1 MDTTPSQQHSMASLC
16 RIGEEHLAGKR
27 FPDALEWFGVAA
39 CRNPFEPAAVTG
51 LTKALK
57 GLGRFPEAAALLEAS
72 RDFAAYPLVR
82 QRYASPASRLEAA
95 LAASPGPD
103 VSLLVPT
110 KDRLALLA
118 EFLGS
123 LPEAAGATSFEVL
136 LLYAD
141 PDADA
146 LALGE
151 LPGVRLFDQAR
162 CFVGRPSWPRMMNF
176 LLSRARG
183 RYMMFASDDI
193 VLSPGGLAQ
202 AVAVGDAAGEACGG
216 VAMAYRNVSA
226 TDGPWRDFGVDL
238 TLGRQILVNYG
249 LLRTEQ
255 ATAVGGFSQAYQ
267 FYCADGDLCFK
278 LRQAGKAIL
287 PAFAAQVTHNDLQ
300 DKLKAANFAA
310 ADQDIALYKSLWEPV
325 FGPLDQT
332 RRRIHDEDAPEAVA
346 ARAAL
351 VQAKKNGYLAAAK
364 AVLPD
369 GAPVKFHLGC
379 GEQYLAGYVNI
390 DFPSDHHTAQKKA
403 VADIF
408 GDLTAL
414 DYPDGSIEE
423 IRSHHVFE
431 HFDRPAA
438 LALLT
443 RFCRWLPLGGRLVIE
458 TPDVLGSFAQVLD
471 PALSFEHKQA
481 VMRHIFGSHEASWA
495 MHYDGWYGEKFTRVL
510 SAFGF
515 DTAVR
520 DMVWERPPWLHNTL
534 VVATKVRELDDA
546 ALLRAIRLVHSW
558 HMVDA
563 SPCEVLKRD
572 NWTDLTARTAGLGA
586 TKP

>member
-1 MDTTPSQQHSMASLC
+1 METTPLQQHSMASLC
-16 RIGEEHLAGKR
+16 RIGDEHLASKG
-27 FPDALEWFGVAA
+27 FQDALEWFGLAA
-39 CRNPFEPAAVTG
+39 NRNPFEPAAVTG

-72 RDFAAYPLVR
+72 RDFAAYPLIR
-82 QRYASPASRLEAA
+82 ERYASPASRLEAA
-95 LAASPGPD
+95 LAAAPGPD

-110 KDRLALLA
+110 KDRLGLLL

-123 LPEAAGATSFEVL
+123 LPEASRGVSFEVL

-151 LPGVRLFDQAR
+151 WPGVRLFDQAR
-162 CFVGRPSWPRMMNF
+162 YCVGRPSWPRMMNF
-176 LLSRARG
+176 LLSRATG

-193 VLSPGGLAQ
+193 VLSPGALAE
-202 AVAVGDAAGEACGG
+202 AVAVGDAGGEACGG
-216 VAMAYRNVSA
+216 VAMAYKNVSA

-249 LLRTEQ
+249 LLRTDQ
-255 ATAVGGFSQAYQ
+255 AMAVGGFSHAYQ

-278 LRQAGKAIL
+278 LRQAGKVIL
-287 PAFAAQVTHNDLQ
+287 SAFAAQVTHNDLQ

-325 FGPLDQT
+325 FGPLDQA
-332 RRRIHDEDAPEAVA
+332 RRRIHDDDAPEAAA

-351 VQAKKNGYLAAAK
+351 ARAKRQSHLDAAK
-364 AVLPD
+364 AVLPG
-369 GAPVKFHLGC
+369 GAPLKLHLGC
-379 GEQYLAGYVNI
+379 GEQYLTGYVNI
-390 DFPSDHHTAQKKA
+390 DFPSDHHTAQKRA

-495 MHYDGWYGEKFTRVL
+495 MHYDGWYAEKFVRVL

-520 DMVWERPPWLHNTL
+520 ELVWERPPWLHNTL
-534 VVATKVRELDDA
+534 VVATKARELDDA

-563 SPCEVLKRD
+563 SPCELLKCD
-572 NWTDLTARTAGLGA
+572 NWTDVTARTAGLGQA
-586 TKP
+586 G

>member
-1 MDTTPSQQHSMASLC
+1 MDTTPSQQHSMVRLC
-16 RIGEEHLAGKR
+16 RIGDEHLASKR
-27 FPDALEWFGVAA
+27 FQDALEWFGVAA
-39 CRNPFEPAAVTG
+39 SRNPFEPAALTG
-51 LTKALK
+51 LTKAFK
-57 GLGRFPEAAALLEAS
+57 ALGRFPEAAALLEAS
-72 RDFAAYPLVR
+72 RDFAAFPLIR
-82 QRYASPASRLEAA
+82 QRYASPASRLEAV
-95 LAASPGPD
+95 LAGAPGPD

-110 KDRLALLA
+110 KDRLKLLM

-123 LPEAAGATSFEVL
+123 LPEAARETSFEVL
-136 LLYAD
+136 LLYA
-141 PDADA
+141 DADA

-176 LLSRARG
+176 LLSRATG

-193 VLSPGGLAQ
+193 VLSPGSLAE
-202 AVAVGDAAGEACGG
+202 AVAVGDAAGAACGG

-249 LLRTEQ
+249 LLRTDQ
-255 ATAVGGFSQAYQ
+255 AMAVGGFSHAYQ

-278 LRQAGKAIL
+278 LRQAGKVIL

-310 ADQDIALYKSLWEPV
+310 ADQDIALYRSLWEPV

-332 RRRIHDEDAPEAVA
+332 RRRIHDGDEPEAAA

-351 VQAKKNGYLAAAK
+351 VRAKRQGHLDAAK

-369 GAPVKFHLGC
+369 DAPVKLHLGC

-443 RFCRWLPLGGRLVIE
+443 RFCHWLPLGGRLVIE

-471 PALSFEHKQA
+471 PALAFEHKQA

-546 ALLRAIRLVHSW
+546 TLLRAIRLVHSW

-563 SPCEVLKRD
+563 SPCEVLKCD
-572 NWTDLTARTAGLGA
+572 NWTELTARTAGLGA
-586 TKP
+586 TKA

>member
-1 MDTTPSQQHSMASLC
+1 METTPLQQHSMASLC
-16 RIGEEHLAGKR
+16 RIGDEHLAGKG
-27 FPDALEWFGVAA
+27 FQAALEWFGLAA
-39 CRNPFEPAAVTG
+39 NRNPFEPAALTG

-57 GLGRFPEAAALLEAS
+57 GLGRFPEAVALLEAS
-72 RDFAAYPLVR
+72 RDFAVCPLIR
-82 QRYASPASRLEAA
+82 ERYASPASRLEVA
-95 LAASPGPD
+95 LAGANGPD

-110 KDRLALLA
+110 KDRLGLLV
-118 EFLGS
+118 EFLSS
-123 LPEAAGATSFEVL
+123 LPEASRGTSFEVL

-176 LLSRARG
+176 LLSRATG

-193 VLSPGGLAQ
+193 VLSPGALAE
-202 AVAVGDAAGEACGG
+202 AVAVGDAAGEECCG

-226 TDGPWRDFGVDL
+226 SDGPWKDFGVDF
-238 TLGRQILVNYG
+238 TLGRQLFINYG
-249 LLRTEQ
+249 MLRTGQVVE
-255 ATAVGGFSQAYQ
+255 AGGFSHAYQ
-267 FYCADGDLCFK
+267 FYCADSDLCLK
-278 LRQAGKAIL
+278 LRHGGKIIL
-287 PAFAAQVTHNDLQ
+287 PAFAAQVIHNDIR
-300 DKLKAANFAA
+300 DKLKVANFTV
-310 ADQDIALYKSLWEPV
+310 ADQDIALFTALWGPV
-325 FGPLDQT
+325 FGPLDLAC
-332 RRRIHDEDAPEAVA
+332 RRIDSDDTFEAAA
-346 ARAAL
+346 ARTAL
-351 VQAKKNGYLAAAK
+351 VQAKRQGHLAAAK
-364 AVLPD
+364 AVLLD
-369 GAPVKFHLGC
+369 GAPVKLHIGC
-379 GEQYLAGYVNI
+379 GEKDLPGYVNMDI
-390 DFPSDHHTAQKKA
+390 STDQKQAWPYIFK
-403 VADIF
+403 DISS
-408 GDLTAL
+408 L
-414 DYPDGSIEE
+414 DYPDGAIEE
-423 IRSHHVFE
+423 IRCHHVFE

-471 PALSFEHKQA
+471 PALAFEHKQA

-520 DMVWERPPWLHNTL
+520 DLVWERPPWLHNTL
-534 VVATKVRELDDA
+534 VVATKARELDDA

-563 SPCEVLKRD
+563 SPCEVLKCD
-572 NWTDLTARTAGLGA
+572 NWTDVTARTAGLGA
-586 TKP
+586 TEV